1 MNIYQSSVGPD
12 PQHLYHILL
21 GDDDSLFESTPPKAA
36 AQEKSAK
43 LGQEKCATA
52 EQEKSTIKPQ
62 LNATPVVN
70 FDLDL
75 SEDMF
80 AESMLLEEVSTTSN
94 IMTEW
99 GVYFCKK

>member
-1 MNIYQSSVGPD
+1 M
-12 PQHLYHILL
+12 
-21 GDDDSLFESTPPKAA
+21 FESTPPEAA

-43 LGQEKCATA
+43 LGQEKCTTA
-52 EQEKSTIKPQ
+52 ELEKSTIKPQ

-80 AESMLLEEVSTTSN
+80 AESMLLEEVSTTLKDLSHQFEFQ
-94 IMTEW
+94 TLL
-99 GVYFCKK
+99 VKVF